1 MMKNRIKLAKALLKF
16 NDYVT
21 ADNITI
27 TTEGNLEVG
36 KEVYTTDEQGE
47 IIPLGNGEYDV
58 EGVTIIVEGGVI
70 TEIKEQEVEQPEE
83 TTTIEEEV
91 VLEEQPEET
100 TNTEV
105 EELKAK
111 IAELEAENEA
121 LKLRIAELEAELEEA
136 KKPTADPIENDFAK
150 QEKENKQEKGKIDFT
165 KYIKRNNK

>member
-91 VLEEQPEET
+91 VLVEQPEET

-121 LKLRIAELEAELEEA
+121 LKLENEQLKAELEKAKEPIAE
-136 KKPTADPIENDFAK
+136 PIENDFAK